1 MACRLPVVATRWSG
15 NLAFMNDENS
25 LLLDIEGLR
34 EIDNRAEFAFYRG
47 HRWAE
52 PSQTHLSEM
61 LVRLSG
67 DPALRKR
74 IGARARSDVERH
86 WQWKHVTQAVADRVE
101 ALAKDSGFGAT
112 RPAGSGAEPAYV
124 RPLHVNWEGDF
135 YAHHS
140 LAGVNRA
147 LATRL
152 AMSGAISVTPLSRE
166 APPFAPDTAVE
177 VERIIRSLPPLA
189 SQSKADV
196 VVRLRWP
203 PDLSSTG
210 STPLVLI
217 QPWEYGGIPSAWIPQ
232 IQRHVSEVWC
242 SSTWV
247 KECYVRSGVPES
259 KVAVVPLGV
268 DTDRFTPDGPAFPLA
283 TKKSRRLLFVGG
295 TIPRKGIDVLL
306 RSYLDTFS
314 ADDDVCLVVK
324 AFGSGHV
331 YKGST
336 IDDQLRAVAEDPT
349 SAEVELIDDELSEE
363 QVPMLYRSCD
373 VLVHPYR
380 GEGFG
385 LPIAEAM
392 ASGLPVIVTGYGAC
406 LDFCDEDNALFVPA
420 TESPIEMSDVGPS
433 PIGYWWAEPDADAL
447 GGILRRVVDEP
458 EVLDGLGAAG
468 RARILVGLHLGRGG
482 GHRGRTPAGS
492 DGPRR
497 HRLTR
502 QTDPG
507 VGRRRRTSQRRSCLR
522 IKAVP
527 STHLVVSLQRRRRV
541 SGCASAGIARERE
554 ARFLEQRRAEHRGLG
569 RDDRPLL
576 LGRRVDDVAEAG
588 GQPRIAE
595 EFEAR
600 RDGPGPFDGEALLVA
615 GDEDERARALQAEL
629 AQTGRPLQG
638 ALERQAPGQRGR
650 RGQHGQA
657 FGRAAFEAGLQ
668 DTVGDVLAELQHLG
682 QELRQ
687 LIGRQGEGQV
697 LSERPAR
704 SRYSTTMPRCESR
717 TPRSASTLSSASA
730 ASPERP
736 RAENDS
742 ARCWANM
749 VASYSKPS
757 SSNCDWSTTSNRARA
772 SSWRPCWRAMLAS
785 STWTSTILSLISR
798 RSSSATSASSNRP
811 RATSASTMVRWARR
825 RVIRFVVD
833 SAPRRQ

>member
-1 MACRLPVVATRWSG
+1 MPIHVVPGGVDATLFRPALRPLRIPGVRGTVFLSIFEWAFRKGWDVLLSAWAEAFSPEDDVSLVLRTGAVTGTIGTPAPIEQRIDDHLAVLGKGRTDVAPIIVLERPLSAADLPRLYAAADVYVSASRGEGWGRPLLEAMACRLPVVATRWSG

-34 EIDNRAEFAFYRG
+34 EIDSRAEFAFYRG

-166 APPFAPDTAVE
+166 APPFAHDTAVE
-177 VERIIRSLPPLA
+177 VERIIRTLPPLA

-295 TIPRKGIDVLL
+295 TIRAKASTSSCV
-306 RSYLDTFS
+306 RTSTHS
-314 ADDDVCLVVK
+314 AWM
-324 AFGSGHV
+324 
-331 YKGST
+331 T
-336 IDDQLRAVAEDPT
+336 T
-349 SAEVELIDDELSEE
+349 SA
-363 QVPMLYRSCD
+363 
-373 VLVHPYR
+373 
-380 GEGFG
+380 
-385 LPIAEAM
+385 
-392 ASGLPVIVTGYGAC
+392 
-406 LDFCDEDNALFVPA
+406 
-420 TESPIEMSDVGPS
+420 
-433 PIGYWWAEPDADAL
+433 WW
-447 GGILRRVVDEP
+447 
-458 EVLDGLGAAG
+458 
-468 RARILVGLHLGRGG
+468 
-482 GHRGRTPAGS
+482 S
-492 DGPRR
+492 
-497 HRLTR
+497 
-502 QTDPG
+502 
-507 VGRRRRTSQRRSCLR
+507 RRSAPDTSTR
-522 IKAVP
+522 VP
-527 STHLVVSLQRRRRV
+527 
-541 SGCASAGIARERE
+541 
-554 ARFLEQRRAEHRGLG
+554 
-569 RDDRPLL
+569 P
-576 LGRRVDDVAEAG
+576 
-588 GQPRIAE
+588 
-595 EFEAR
+595 
-600 RDGPGPFDGEALLVA
+600 
-615 GDEDERARALQAEL
+615 
-629 AQTGRPLQG
+629 
-638 ALERQAPGQRGR
+638 
-650 RGQHGQA
+650 
-657 FGRAAFEAGLQ
+657 
-668 DTVGDVLAELQHLG
+668 
-682 QELRQ
+682 
-687 LIGRQGEGQV
+687 
-697 LSERPAR
+697 
-704 SRYSTTMPRCESR
+704 
-717 TPRSASTLSSASA
+717 
-730 ASPERP
+730 
-736 RAENDS
+736 
-742 ARCWANM
+742 
-749 VASYSKPS
+749 
-757 SSNCDWSTTSNRARA
+757 STTSCAPSPRI
-772 SSWRPCWRAMLAS
+772 RPRP
-785 STWTSTILSLISR
+785 
-798 RSSSATSASSNRP
+798 RSS
-811 RATSASTMVRWARR
+811 
-825 RVIRFVVD
+825 
-833 SAPRRQ
+833 